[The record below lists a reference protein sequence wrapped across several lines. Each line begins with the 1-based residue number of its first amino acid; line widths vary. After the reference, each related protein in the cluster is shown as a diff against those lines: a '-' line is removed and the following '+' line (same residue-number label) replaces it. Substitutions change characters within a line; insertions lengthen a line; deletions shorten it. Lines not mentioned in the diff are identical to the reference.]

1 MSPIGVNKIYFF
13 LFACL
18 NGTNLNRF
26 SRKLNKFAAGT
37 KEDVVCFIDR
47 ESENIYVFGGYRV
60 KVSRWDMDFLTFV
73 YSLIIKKKLLRHKQ
87 RKVQLRRVVKL
98 DENGIRQ
105 RRT

>member
-47 ESENIYVFGGYRV
+47 ESENIYV
-60 KVSRWDMDFLTFV
+60 
-73 YSLIIKKKLLRHKQ
+73 
-87 RKVQLRRVVKL
+87 
-98 DENGIRQ
+98 
-105 RRT
+105 